1 MATTRVAQPM
11 MVDTLVMVMVAI
23 TTATLEEVK
32 ATTSIVAATQ
42 PRATSFI
49 STIPVTSMTPAATIA
64 LSSSIDLMVANST
77 SRLGPATHQAPTT
90 EAQINSFE
98 KSH

>member
-11 MVDTLVMVMVAI
+11 MVDTLAMVMVAI
-23 TTATLEEVK
+23 TMATLAAVK
-32 ATTSIVAATQ
+32 ATTSIVAATL

-64 LSSSIDLMVANST
+64 LSSSIDLMVANS
-77 SRLGPATHQAPTT
+77 GPATHQAPTT